1 MHAYGRLII
10 VTERLGELLRA
21 ARLGQGWDQAQ
32 FARQLGVVGQ
42 QTVSRWERGTSRP
55 RRAMIPRIAQVLG
68 MEAQILFDAMAD
80 ERIAPAPEPSRPVRS
95 LVSELP
101 LDQLREDVFESFCA
115 DLAELLYPYPDDVH
129 GYGSRGDKQ
138 GGIDIEVRHPE
149 GLPTAIQCKRVQRF
163 GPGDV
168 QAAVDALTL
177 PVRECYLFLSR
188 KASPGARQEIAKHPG
203 WRLWDRIDISR
214 AVRHL
219 PDQGAAI
226 RLVDTY
232 FPGYR
237 EAFLGVPK
245 PGPWETAEEFFRP
258 LTRMPVFSHDWRLA
272 GRTQELDALIAF
284 LRDARRRVA
293 VVVGA
298 GGIGKSRL
306 LRQLADE
313 TSSPGADRAAVRFA
327 TADIPVMPA
336 EFEQLPATDPLAVV
350 VEDAHD
356 RSDAAAIVRGV
367 LRRNPDAKIVISVRP
382 YALADLLNQL
392 RSAGVLPDD
401 CMTLS
406 LRELAP
412 REALQLAR
420 EALGADAAPGLAE
433 WLAGI
438 APDCPLII
446 VVGAALIKRGSLDPA
461 HLHTTSHIRVEIME
475 AFRDAMIAGMSTG
488 DPQTGREVLNA
499 VAALQP
505 VRIDDDDFRSA
516 MSALA
521 QRRFDQVM
529 PYISSLEAAGILR
542 RRGTSLRIVP
552 DLLGDAILTGVSV
565 DAVSGVP
572 VGYLEQVYQ
581 EADGTALGNVFI
593 NASRVDWQIQQGNRG
608 HASLVQPL
616 WELLIAQ
623 FAQAGIHGRVALLQ
637 LLKKV
642 AAFQPRPTL
651 ALIRWA
657 LANPTQECEPSDH
670 PLARLYVPDYNDV
683 RHELAPLL
691 ENIAYNFD
699 HLAEATDLLWQ
710 LAETDP
716 RPPNQF
722 PHHPIRVLERLI
734 SYAPTTPLRYHEELL
749 ATAARWFGRP
759 DLGDLLYSPFE
770 VLEPLLV
777 TEAVVQSSDGLSL
790 TMTTYPVAPGV
801 VRGLRNQVLDLAFS
815 ELRSPE
821 TRRAVRAARAIGSSL
836 VYPALHCDD
845 PAPDQ
850 TAMDA
855 WTPTFAETIERVGS
869 LAADSALDP
878 VVVIALREALL
889 WHYQY
894 SPTTTGIIARKVWH
908 GLPDSL
914 DHRFALVLHDGWGNL
929 LAETDDPSNR
939 RQETDAMFEAVA
951 AEAIHAWPDPELADR
966 LEQRLTAEHR
976 AFSND
981 IRHASI
987 LVWTLAR
994 QRPSIADELCRRVL
1008 RDQASILVD
1017 LIPAALGR
1025 LLEADPG
1032 RGLPRAHEL
1041 VQTGN
1046 LAVVRYVAHTLG
1058 WGRGR
1063 RTSLAVGETDLLR
1076 SLIRHE
1082 DPDVRR
1088 LTVAAGRILGQA
1100 HPALAAELV
1109 TTVRFADSA
1118 AVADEV
1124 AAAFSAPGYL
1134 QWSDLSGSQAS
1145 DLLSQLTDC
1154 PSIREYHITRLFKV
1168 ICDHEPEAVVGLLIR
1183 RIEIWEQAGSPRGY
1197 EPLPRA
1203 WHDPPRFTGH
1213 PRYGELLRT
1222 VHRWMTNGLES
1233 WQRQYVG
1240 SELFALVAGSFDQ
1253 EALSVLQEALESGDA
1268 RQVKAA
1274 GSILSQA
1281 PRTLLW
1287 DHVDFVTKALN
1298 TALQHGDD
1306 GVQQVAG
1313 GLQAAAISGFRRGI
1327 ARQPFGEDLEQRDR
1341 ATAIA
1346 ARMPRGSIEQ
1356 KFYEAVAESADQSI
1370 RLTAEVD
1377 DRLADRR
1384 DW

>member
-1 MHAYGRLII
+1 MI
-10 VTERLGELLRA
+10 VTEKLGELLRT

-42 QTVSRWERGTSRP
+42 QTVSRWERGTSSP
-55 RRAMIPRIAQVLG
+55 RRAMIPRISQVLG
-68 MEAQILFDAMAD
+68 METQILFDAMAD
-80 ERIAPAPEPSRPVRS
+80 ERPAPAPETTSPVRP

-101 LDQLREDVFESFCA
+101 LDKLREDVFESFCT

-129 GYGSRGDKQ
+129 GYGSRGDTQ

-149 GLPTAIQCKRVQRF
+149 GLSTAIQCKRVQRF

-177 PVRECYLFLSR
+177 PVRECFLFLSR
-188 KASPGARQEIAKHPG
+188 KASPGARQEIAKHPD

-214 AVRHL
+214 SVRRL
-219 PDQGAAI
+219 ADQGAAI

-237 EAFLGVPK
+237 EAFLGVSR

-258 LTRMPVFSHDWRLA
+258 LTLIPVFSHGWRLA
-272 GRTQELDALIAF
+272 GRAQELDALMAF
-284 LRDARRRVA
+284 LRDVRRRVA

-298 GGIGKSRL
+298 GGTGKSRL
-306 LRQLADE
+306 LRQFADE
-313 TSSPGADRAAVRFA
+313 TSRPGADRAAVRFA
-327 TADIPVMPA
+327 AADIPVMPA

-350 VEDAHD
+350 VEDAHNRTD
-356 RSDAAAIVRGV
+356 TAAIVRGV
-367 LRRNPDAKIVISVRP
+367 LRRNPDAKTVISVRP
-382 YALADLLNQL
+382 YARADLLNQL
-392 RSAGVLPDD
+392 RNAGISPDD
-401 CMTLS
+401 CVTVFLE
-406 LRELAP
+406 ELAP
-412 REALQLAR
+412 REAQQLAR
-420 EALGADAAPGLAE
+420 EALGADASPGLAE
-433 WLAGI
+433 WLAGT

-461 HLHTTSHIRVEIME
+461 HLHTTSHIRVEVME
-475 AFRDAMIAGMSTG
+475 AFRDAMIVGMSTG
-488 DPQTGREVLNA
+488 DPETGREVLNA

-505 VRIDDDDFRSA
+505 LRIDDDDFRSA

-529 PYISSLEAAGILR
+529 PYLSSLEAAGILR

-552 DLLGDAILTGVSV
+552 DLLGDAVLTGASV
-565 DAVSGVP
+565 DTVSGVP

-581 EADGTALGNVFI
+581 AADGAALGNVFI
-593 NASRVDWQIQQGNRG
+593 NASRVDWQIQQGNG
-608 HASLVQPL
+608 GDASLVQPL
-616 WELLIAQ
+616 WELVNAQ
-623 FAQAGIHGRVALLQ
+623 FAQADIRGRVELVQ

-651 ALIRWA
+651 ELIRWA

-670 PLARLYVPDYNDV
+670 PLAGLYVLDYDDV

-691 ENIAYNFD
+691 ENIAYNLD
-699 HLAEATDLLWQ
+699 HLTEAADLLWQ

-722 PHHPIRVLERLI
+722 PYHPIRVLSRLI

-749 ATAARWFGRP
+749 ATAARRFGRP
-759 DLGDLLYSPFE
+759 DLGHLLYSPFD

-777 TEAVVQSSDGLSL
+777 TEAVVRSSDGLSL
-790 TMTTYPVAPGV
+790 TLTTYPVSPGV
-801 VRGLRNQVLDLAFS
+801 VHGLRSQVLDLAFS
-815 ELRSPE
+815 ELRSPDN
-821 TRRAVRAARAIGSSL
+821 RRAVRAARAIGSSL
-836 VYPALHCDD
+836 VYPALQCDD
-845 PAPDQ
+845 PALDQ
-850 TAMDA
+850 TAMDR
-855 WTPTFAETIERVGS
+855 WTPVFAETIERVGS
-869 LAADSALDP
+869 LAADSGLDP
-878 VVVIALREALL
+878 VAVIALREALV
-889 WHYQY
+889 WHHRY
-894 SPTTTGIIARKVWH
+894 SPTKTKIIARKVWH
-908 GLPDSL
+908 GLPNSL
-914 DHRFALVLHDGWGNL
+914 DHRFALVLHDGWGKL
-929 LAETDDPSNR
+929 LAETDNPSNL

-951 AEAIHAWPDPELADR
+951 AEAIRAWSDLELVDR
-966 LEQRLTAEHR
+966 LEQRLTGEHL
-976 AFSND
+976 AFDND
-981 IRHASI
+981 IRHASFF
-987 LVWTLAR
+987 VWTLTR

-1032 RGLPRAHEL
+1032 QGLTRACEL

-1046 LAVVRYVAHTLG
+1046 LAVLRNVAHTLG
-1058 WGRGR
+1058 WGRGG
-1063 RTSLAVGETDLLR
+1063 RTSLADGEADLLR

-1082 DPDVRR
+1082 DPAVRR
-1088 LTVAAGRILGQA
+1088 LTVAAGRVLGQV

-1124 AAAFSAPGYL
+1124 AAAFGAPGYL
-1134 QWSDLSGSQAS
+1134 RWNDLSGSQAT

-1154 PSIREYHITRLFKV
+1154 PSIREYHITGLLKA
-1168 ICDHEPEAVVGLLIR
+1168 ICDHNPEAVVGLLIR

-1203 WHDPPRFTGH
+1203 WNNAPRFTG
-1213 PRYGELLRT
+1213 PQYGELLRT
-1222 VHRWMTNGLES
+1222 VHRWMTNGIES
-1233 WQRQYVG
+1233 WQRRYVG
-1240 SELFALVAGSFDQ
+1240 SELFALVAVNFDQ
-1253 EALSVLQEALESGDA
+1253 EALSVLQAALESGDA
-1268 RQVKAA
+1268 KQVKAA

-1281 PRTLLW
+1281 PRTLVW
-1287 DHVDFVTKALN
+1287 DNVDFVTKALN
-1298 TALQHGDD
+1298 TALQLGDD
-1306 GVQQVAG
+1306 CLQQVAG

-1327 ARQPFGEDLEQRDR
+1327 AHQPFGEDLEQRDR
-1341 ATAIA
+1341 ATEIA
-1346 ARMPRGSIEQ
+1346 ARLPRGSIEQ
-1356 KFYEAVAESADQSI
+1356 KFYRAVAESAKQSI
-1370 RLTAEVD
+1370 QLTTEAD

>member
-1 MHAYGRLII
+1 M
-10 VTERLGELLRA
+10 TERLRELLRT

-32 FARQLGVVGQ
+32 FARQLGAVGQ

-68 MEAQILFDAMAD
+68 IEAQILFHAMAD
-80 ERIAPAPEPSRPVRS
+80 ERPAPAAEPLPPVRP

-101 LDQLREDVFESFCA
+101 LDKLREDVFESFCT
-115 DLAELLYPYPDDVH
+115 DLAELLYPYPHDVH
-129 GYGSRGDKQ
+129 GYGSQGDKQ

-149 GLPTAIQCKRVQRF
+149 GPPTAIQCKRVQRF

-177 PVRECYLFLSR
+177 PVRECFLFLSR
-188 KASPGARQEIAKHPG
+188 KASPGARQEIANHPG

-219 PDQGAAI
+219 PEQGAAI

-237 EAFLGVPK
+237 EAFLGVPR

-258 LTRMPVFSHDWRLA
+258 LTRMAMFSHGWRLA
-272 GRTQELDALIAF
+272 GRAQELNALMAF
-284 LRDARRRVA
+284 LRDSRQRVA

-306 LRQLADE
+306 LRQFADE

-327 TADIPVMPA
+327 AADIPVIPA

-367 LRRNPDAKIVISVRP
+367 LRRSPDAKTVISVRP

-392 RSAGVLPDD
+392 RNAGVSPDD
-401 CMTLS
+401 CMTVS
-406 LRELAP
+406 LEELAP
-412 REALQLAR
+412 REAQQLAR
-420 EALGADAAPGLAE
+420 EALGADAPPGLAE

-461 HLHTTSHIRVEIME
+461 HLRTTSHIRVEMME

-488 DPQTGREVLNA
+488 DPETGREVLNA

-529 PYISSLEAAGILR
+529 PYLSSLEAAGILR

-552 DLLGDAILTGVSV
+552 DLLGDAVLTGAAV
-565 DAVSGVP
+565 DTTTGVP
-572 VGYLEQVYQ
+572 VGYLEQVYKA
-581 EADGTALGNVFI
+581 ADGTTLSNVFI

-616 WELLIAQ
+616 WELVNAQ

-657 LANPTQECEPSDH
+657 LTNPTQECEPSDH
-670 PLARLYVPDYNDV
+670 PLAGLYVPDYDDV

-691 ENIAYNFD
+691 ENIAYNLD
-699 HLAEATDLLWQ
+699 HLTEAADLLWQ
-710 LAETDP
+710 LAEIDP

-722 PHHPIRVLERLI
+722 PYHPIRVLSRLI

-749 ATAARWFGRP
+749 AAAARWFGRP

-790 TMTTYPVAPGV
+790 TLTTYPVSPGV
-801 VRGLRNQVLDLAFS
+801 VHGLRNQVLDLVFS
-815 ELRSPE
+815 EFRSPDN
-821 TRRAVRAARAIGSSL
+821 RRAVRAARAIGSSL

-850 TAMDA
+850 TAMDQ
-855 WTPTFAETIERVGS
+855 WTPVFAETIKRVGS
-869 LAADSALDP
+869 LAADSGLDP
-878 VVVIALREALL
+878 VVVIALREALV

-894 SPTTTGIIARKVWH
+894 SPTRTKIIARQVWH
-908 GLPDSL
+908 GMPNSL
-914 DHRFALVLHDGWGNL
+914 DHRFALVLHDGWGKL
-929 LAETDDPSNR
+929 IAETDDPSNR

-951 AEAIHAWPDPELADR
+951 AEAIRAWSDLELVDR
-966 LEQRLTAEHR
+966 LEQRLTAEHW
-976 AFSND
+976 AFGND
-981 IRHASI
+981 IRHASFF
-987 LVWTLAR
+987 VWTLAR

-1017 LIPAALGR
+1017 LIPAGLGR
-1025 LLEADPG
+1025 LLEADPS
-1032 RGLPRAHEL
+1032 RGLARAHEL

-1046 LAVVRYVAHTLG
+1046 LAVVRNVAHTLG
-1058 WGRGR
+1058 WSRGG
-1063 RTSLAVGETDLLR
+1063 RTSLVDGEADLLR

-1082 DPDVRR
+1082 NPAVRG
-1088 LTVAAGRILGQA
+1088 LTVAAGRVLGQV
-1100 HPALAAELV
+1100 HPALAAELA

-1118 AVADEV
+1118 VVADEV
-1124 AAAFSAPGYL
+1124 AAAFCAPGYL
-1134 QWSDLSGSQAS
+1134 RWNDLSGSQAS
-1145 DLLSQLTDC
+1145 DLLSQLADC
-1154 PSIREYHITRLFKV
+1154 PSIREYHITGLLKA
-1168 ICDHEPEAVVGLLIR
+1168 ICDHNPEAVVGLLIR
-1183 RIEIWEQAGSPRGY
+1183 RIEIWEQAGSPPGY

-1203 WHDPPRFTGH
+1203 WHNAPRFTGH
-1213 PRYGELLRT
+1213 PQYGELLRT
-1222 VHRWMTNGLES
+1222 VHRWMTNGIES
-1233 WQRQYVG
+1233 WQRRYVG
-1240 SELFALVAGSFDQ
+1240 SELFGLVAGNFDQ
-1253 EALSVLQEALESGDA
+1253 ETLSVLQEALESGDA

-1274 GSILSQA
+1274 GSIFSQA

-1287 DHVDFVTKALN
+1287 DHVDFVTKTLN

-1306 GVQQVAG
+1306 CVQQVAG

-1327 ARQPFGEDLEQRDR
+1327 ARQPFGEDIEQRDR
-1341 ATAIA
+1341 ATEIA
-1346 ARMPRGSIEQ
+1346 ARLPRGSIEQ
-1356 KFYEAVAESADQSI
+1356 KFYQAVAESAERNIQVTTEADN
-1370 RLTAEVD
+1370 RLT
-1377 DRLADRR
+1377 DRR